1 MAMIAA
7 IRRMMLMIEG
17 RRMTPEQLAQ
27 IGKTYDFRIALAA
40 LLVHAGNV
48 DGVFVE
54 TERQTVRTLLVDRL
68 GISAIDASELMI
80 LVNYRNLQAQEIAEL
95 VRALAEALGSE
106 GRVQFIELV
115 WRVVVSDRIVKP
127 EEQELI
133 AALAENLGVPVAE
146 TARLAAQY
154 AAKIAG

>member
-7 IRRMMLMIEG
+7 IRRMMLMMQG
-17 RRMTPEQLAQ
+17 SRLTSEQLAN

-48 DGVFVE
+48 DGAFVE
-54 TERQTVRTLLVDRL
+54 TERQTVRALLAERL

-95 VRALAEALGSE
+95 VRALAEALGPE
-106 GRVQFIELV
+106 GRVQFIDLV
-115 WRVVVSDRIVKP
+115 WRVVVSDRVVTP
-127 EEQELI
+127 EEQDLI
-133 AALAENLGVPVAE
+133 AALAENLGVPATE

-154 AAKIAG
+154 AATISG